1 MKDQPGKLDVC
12 SARPGLF
19 PPLALVVA
27 ALAASPTLAD
37 ETAWPRTVTDVNGHR
52 VTLDAPSER
61 SAPLPPPLG
70 TFGVAISGGIERVVT
85 VHPWSQSV
93 MQAGAL
99 HDYFPEVADIPT
111 GAIGAGFM
119 PNVEELLVA
128 DPDMVF
134 QVGFVGDDV
143 LEPIAAVGL
152 PFLTINVTPN
162 DDARDWIPMM
172 GQIYGEEQRARAI
185 LDWRD
190 MVQAQIAE
198 ALAELAP
205 EDRPTVAHLAAYG
218 EQLRVV
224 GGTHFRSWQIG
235 MAGGVNVAAD
245 IDYGSQ
251 WISPEQLL
259 VWDPEIILLHAFQ
272 ADLVPRML
280 YDDPLLQDLTAVR
293 ERRVY
298 AFPVGGDR
306 WEAPVAESPLG
317 WMWLSE
323 LLHPDIFDWNLRAEI
338 AAAHELLY
346 GQVPSEDAYARMLR
360 VSANSGSEG
369 YDRYLDH

>member
-1 MKDQPGKLDVC
+1 MKPTGRV
-12 SARPGLF
+12 RPSPF
-19 PPLALVVA
+19 RSFAIAIA
-27 ALAASPTLAD
+27 ALAASSAVAD
-37 ETAWPRTVTDVNGHR
+37 EGAWPRTVTDVNGYR

-70 TFGVAISGGIERVVT
+70 TFAVAISGGTERVVT
-85 VHPWSQSV
+85 AHPWSQSV
-93 MQAGAL
+93 MENGAL
-99 HDYFPEVADIPT
+99 HDYFPKVDEIPT

-119 PNVEELLVA
+119 PNVEELLAA

-152 PFLTINVTPN
+152 PFLTIDVTPN

-172 GQIYGEEQRARAI
+172 GQIYGEEERAQAI

-190 MVQAQIAE
+190 AVQAQITG
-198 ALAELAP
+198 ALEGLAP
-205 EDRPTVAHLAAYG
+205 EDRPTVAHLSAYG
-218 EQLRVV
+218 EQLRIV
-224 GGTHFRSWQIG
+224 GGTHFRSWQIE

-245 IDYGSQ
+245 IDHGSQ
-251 WISPEQLL
+251 WIGPEQLL
-259 VWDPEIILLHAFQ
+259 VWDPDIILLNAFQ
-272 ADLVPRML
+272 GDLVPRML

-293 ERRVY
+293 EHRVY

-323 LLHPDIFDWNLRAEI
+323 LLHPEIFDWNLRAEI

-346 GQVPSEDAYARMLR
+346 GHTPSEDAFARMLR
-360 VSANSGSEG
+360 VSANNESQD